1 MSWQQLL
8 ARRRVQPHTT
18 HAQELQG
25 LRIVVARD
33 LKDAALPNLSVD
45 RRFAIAYN
53 AVLQLATM
61 AIACTGYRV
70 RGVGHHHTTFEALE
84 LAMGPS
90 ITAHAVYFDTYR
102 RKRNLVDYDVANI
115 ITETEAMELLEKA
128 HEFDQLVETWIAQHY
143 PAFTP

>member
-8 ARRRVQPHTT
+8 ARRRVQAHTT

-25 LRIVVARD
+25 LRTVVARD

-90 ITAHAVYFDTYR
+90 ITAHAVYFDTCR

-128 HEFDQLVETWIAQHY
+128 HEFDQLVETWIAQHS

>member
-8 ARRRVQPHTT
+8 VSRRVQPHTT

-25 LRIVVARD
+25 LRTVEARD

-61 AIACTGYRV
+61 AIAFTGYRV

-90 ITAHAVYFDTYR
+90 ITAHAVYFDTCR

-128 HEFDQLVETWIAQHY
+128 HEFDQLVETWIAQHS

>member
-8 ARRRVQPHTT
+8 ASRRVQPHTP

-25 LRIVVARD
+25 LRAVVARD

-90 ITAHAVYFDTYR
+90 ITAHAVYFDTCR

-128 HEFDQLVETWIAQHY
+128 HEFDQLVETWIAQHS

>member
-8 ARRRVQPHTT
+8 ASRHVQPHTT

-25 LRIVVARD
+25 LRTVVSRD
-33 LKDAALPNLSVD
+33 LRDAALPDLSAD

-61 AIACTGYRV
+61 VVACTGYRV

-84 LAMGPS
+84 LAMGPN
-90 ITAHAVYFDTYR
+90 ITAHAVYFDTCR
-102 RKRNLVDYDVANI
+102 RKRNLVDYDTANV
-115 ITETEAMELLEKA
+115 ITETEARELLEKA
-128 HEFDQLVETWIAQHY
+128 YEFYQLVEAWIAQYY
-143 PAFTP
+143 PKFIP

>member
-8 ARRRVQPHTT
+8 ARRRVQAHTT

-25 LRIVVARD
+25 LRTVVARD

-90 ITAHAVYFDTYR
+90 ITAHAVYFDTCR

>member
-8 ARRRVQPHTT
+8 ASRRVQPHTP

-25 LRIVVARD
+25 LRSVVARD
-33 LKDAALPNLSVD
+33 LKDAALPDLSSD

-61 AIACTGYRV
+61 VIACSGYRV

-90 ITAHAVYFDTYR
+90 ITTYAVYFDTCR
-102 RKRNLVDYDVANI
+102 RKRHLVEYDLANG
-115 ITETEAMELLEKA
+115 ITETEARELVEKA
-128 HEFDQLVETWIAQHY
+128 HEFHQLVEVWIAQHY
-143 PAFTP
+143 PGFTP

>member
-1 MSWQQLL
+1 
-8 ARRRVQPHTT
+8 VQPHTP

-25 LRIVVARD
+25 LRAVVARD

-90 ITAHAVYFDTYR
+90 ITAHAVYFDTCR
-102 RKRNLVDYDVANI
+102 RKRNLVDYDVDNI